1 VKKLVTFLIV
11 GAAAVAAFS
20 ASQRRAPVEPAKVVR
35 TPVSYGPVVETVQAI
50 GYLEPLRRVNVGSQ
64 VSGTITAL
72 YADYNSVVKQGQLLA
87 EIDPAKYEVQVE
99 IQQASIERMRND
111 LATQAMQL
119 DDLRRQFD
127 RTRQLHE
134 RELLTD
140 QQFESAE
147 LAIKNRE
154 SQMESSRKQLVQAE
168 ANLEAARL
176 NLSYTKIYAPIDGV
190 VIQRRVMVGQTVQAS
205 MTTPNL
211 FLMCAP
217 LQVLKLTAWVNE
229 ADIGRVRPGQQIGL
243 QVNTYGS
250 EIFTGT
256 VDAVRLHAQTF
267 NSIVTYPVWISVPN
281 PDLRL
286 RPSMTAQVSIYVSQA
301 TQVVRI
307 PNEALRFR
315 PTRAAYVAL
324 GAPPPDDAPVRA
336 VDLLGDRIV
345 DPTALREQAVDDSE
359 AATIDELFAP
369 LPKADSRATVWMW
382 DDADK
387 QFISRSIR
395 VGVSDG
401 TMTALLSGD
410 VKPGDELV
418 TGVVFPVDPNAAP
431 ALNPLLSQRR
441 GR

>member
-1 VKKLVTFLIV
+1 
-11 GAAAVAAFS
+11 
-20 ASQRRAPVEPAKVVR
+20 
-35 TPVSYGPVVETVQAI
+35 
-50 GYLEPLRRVNVGSQ
+50 
-64 VSGTITAL
+64 
-72 YADYNSVVKQGQLLA
+72 
-87 EIDPAKYEVQVE
+87 
-99 IQQASIERMRND
+99 
-111 LATQAMQL
+111 
-119 DDLRRQFD
+119 
-127 RTRQLHE
+127 
-134 RELLTD
+134 
-140 QQFESAE
+140 
-147 LAIKNRE
+147 
-154 SQMESSRKQLVQAE
+154 
-168 ANLEAARL
+168 
-176 NLSYTKIYAPIDGV
+176 
-190 VIQRRVMVGQTVQAS
+190 
-205 MTTPNL
+205 
-211 FLMCAP
+211 
-217 LQVLKLTAWVNE
+217 
-229 ADIGRVRPGQQIGL
+229 
-243 QVNTYGS
+243 
-250 EIFTGT
+250 